1 MDDFKMF
8 NSMLAEARQK
18 YCAPEVGAQ
27 GRKERPAGIGHNAG
41 PELAKRPEP
50 FGLRAAWLGFAN
62 EMELRRLAKLERR
75 IERKKQALQV
85 LVGERQLIMRRCIR
99 RMRRNANK
107 N

>member
-1 MDDFKMF
+1 
-8 NSMLAEARQK
+8 
-18 YCAPEVGAQ
+18 
-27 GRKERPAGIGHNAG
+27 
-41 PELAKRPEP
+41 
-50 FGLRAAWLGFAN
+50 LRAAWLAFAN

-99 RMRRNANK
+99 RMRRKNNK

>member
-1 MDDFKMF
+1 MF
-8 NSMLAEARQK
+8 NEFLADARQET
-18 YCAPEVGAQ
+18 CASAGGAH
-27 GRKERPAGIGHNAG
+27 GAAGLGHNSAG
-41 PELAKRPEP
+41 RREP
-50 FGLRAAWLGFAN
+50 FGLRAAWLAFAN

-99 RMRRNANK
+99 RMRRKNNK